1 MLIRK
6 YIWVIACELT
16 FLAVALS
23 SAAWAWRWL
32 ESVGDYRPP
41 LRSRP
46 SLQGATTPAV
56 QQVVLVVLDGYE
68 PKVAEAAG
76 FLPDWPA
83 KGGACRLSYRYG
95 AGYFP
100 PWLPL
105 VTGATVEFGGAG
117 NWKGVLKSGLP
128 GPFGYSL
135 PGGPGRARSEE
146 RFQPTTILK
155 AAKSAGYLTAFV
167 GPPEWAAFLPAED
180 VTARN
185 TIAASSPLDAFTRA
199 GLAALTDLKPNL
211 LLTAL
216 PYPASYGVS
225 SSPASNVGPAESV
238 GAYLRALYDALDP
251 ANAVLVVITIP
262 PMIQPGWRNQEGRLF
277 LAGEKVR
284 VGEHPDM
291 RLEDVAAAVIALL
304 GTPVP
309 EGATGSVPWH
319 LLALDER
326 SKAVKQLAF
335 AAQRVALADAYL
347 FSLKMGTSEEH
358 VVNDLAMSRSALNV
372 GNLTGAYRLATNAM
386 AQADLAI
393 AKAKAAKLQK
403 DRWRRTPLVALALV
417 PLVLAMLGVLAVVL
431 NRYRPIRALR
441 LFPPFALW
449 LDSSPGRF
457 AVALAGFGAAITAG
471 FLAIQPGSS
480 VYWQPGGWPT
490 AALERML
497 GVSSWSLILP
507 SLALGFYLFR
517 ERVEPGEFFR
527 LGLLLSAW
535 LIYLEL
541 VPLLLLYWH
550 DGLRLTWYIP
560 DAWVLWLWPT
570 ALSLLFASAAAA
582 VVVPPV
588 VAAFYALAWS
598 SNSDNRKL

>member
-1 MLIRK
+1 MIRK

-16 FLAVALS
+16 FLVVALA

-32 ESVGDYRPP
+32 ESVGDYRSP

-68 PKVAEAAG
+68 AKVAEAAG
-76 FLPDWPA
+76 LLLDWPA
-83 KGGACRLSYRYG
+83 KGATCRLSYRYG

-100 PWLPL
+100 LWLPL
-105 VTGATVEFGGAG
+105 VTGATAEFSGASD
-117 NWKGVLKSGLP
+117 WKGIPKSWLP
-128 GPFGYSL
+128 GPFGDSL
-135 PGGPGRARSEE
+135 PGEPEE

-167 GPPEWAAFLPAED
+167 GSPEWAALLPAED
-180 VTARN
+180 VTVRN
-185 TIAASSPLDAFTRA
+185 TIAASSPLDAFTRT

-211 LLTAL
+211 LLIVL
-216 PYPASYGVS
+216 PYPASYDVG
-225 SSPASNVGPAESV
+225 SSPAHVAGPAQSV

-251 ANAVLVVITIP
+251 ANAVLVVVTVP
-262 PMIQPGWRNQEGRLF
+262 PMIQPGWRDQEGRLF

-284 VGEHPDM
+284 VGEYPDM
-291 RLEDVAAAVIALL
+291 GSEDVAAAVTALL

-309 EGATGSVPWH
+309 EGSTGSVPWR

-335 AAQRVALADAYL
+335 ATQRVALADAYL
-347 FSLKMGTSEEH
+347 FSVKMGTLDEQ

-386 AQADLAI
+386 AQADLAV

-403 DRWRRTPLVALALV
+403 ERWRRTPLVALALT
-417 PLVLAMLGVLAVVL
+417 PLVLAMLGVLAVWL

-441 LFPPFALW
+441 LFPPSALW

-457 AVALAGFGAAITAG
+457 AVALAGFGAAITADL
-471 FLAIQPGSS
+471 LAIQPGSS

-497 GVSSWSLILP
+497 GVASWSLIL
-507 SLALGFYLFR
+507 SLLALGFYLFR
-517 ERVEPGEFFR
+517 ERVEPGQFFR

-541 VPLLLLYWH
+541 VPVLLLYWH
-550 DGLRLTWYIP
+550 DGLWLTWYIP

-570 ALSLLFASAAAA
+570 ALTLLFALAAAA